1 MRKLFTLLTL
11 CLLASAAWAG
21 DIEFVAGTDN
31 GTSTGERAPYT
42 IEKEGVKIE
51 VSDGLANSSQYR
63 MYKSS
68 TTTITSTVGAIT
80 QVVFECT
87 ANDDAQYGPGC
98 FTAAPGNYQYS
109 GKIGTWTGA
118 AENIVFTAASNQVRA
133 TKITVTVSASGLAAP
148 AFSPKAGTYYEP
160 FKVTI
165 TCASQGAK
173 IYYTTDGNDPT
184 TASTQYTA
192 AINVDKDMTIKAI
205 SALNDKVSEV
215 TTAKYVLANPVVV
228 NNIAE
233 YKALADGTAAKFVNP
248 VYVLAQNK
256 GYLYVKDNSGY
267 ALFYGDCDQTYKNGD
282 KIPAAFYG
290 TKTTYAGEPELQWL
304 ASFKEADGNTP
315 IEPRKIAATEV
326 NHENFAQYVLIEGA
340 TITKSED
347 GKSYTITDKNGKTCA
362 VYFGSMG
369 VSAPD
374 NLDAQYDVKGIVG
387 SYGND
392 NTIYQ
397 LLPTEVKPVFDKPLG
412 LGDLGNLPDDLE
424 TAVTLTYEATVIG
437 QSGSYL
443 YLMDETGFGLVYGQ
457 TGKTYKHGDV
467 IPGGY
472 SGVKKTY
479 DMEPELTF
487 VKDGIQLTGFGNPIK
502 NIGNLE
508 PEEIASLLEVNH
520 DNWGKYIKIKVK
532 ANTADKTLVDEQGNS
547 IGYYDRFGCTFPTDG
562 EFALV
567 YAIVGSY
574 KTNYQLLPYKFIIE
588 IKPVDVKNI
597 TELYEKPEGTYG
609 KFTTTLTAVYQH
621 KNYLYVKD
629 VDNKVSLAYVSGGL
643 SNQFEN
649 GDLINNAIATWT
661 LYPKTDGYQQM
672 VPVDESFVKAGHG
685 AAVKPNIKKIEDI
698 SQNEV
703 HSYMCIENLTITPTD
718 DPKKFNMVDEDE
730 EEILLFNQFE
740 IALPDFDPNATYD
753 VDGFLSIYKNEREI
767 FVTRVE
773 KHGEPTPLKGDVN
786 GDGSVNITDVNMLI
800 NIILGA
806 TMDAETMKRADVNV
820 DGSYNISDI
829 NEVIAIILK

>member
-173 IYYTTDGNDPT
+173 IYYTTDGTDPT

-215 TTAKYVLANPVVV
+215 TTAKYVLANPVAV
-228 NNIAE
+228 NSIAE

-267 ALFYGDCDQTYKNGD
+267 ALFYGDCGQTYKPGD
-282 KIPAAFYG
+282 MIPATFFG

-340 TITKSED
+340 TITLNED
-347 GKSYTITDKNGKTCA
+347 GKNYTITDKNGKTCA

-369 VSAPD
+369 VSVPT
-374 NLDAQYDVKGIVG
+374 NLEARYDVTGIVG

-397 LLPTEVKPVFDKPLG
+397 LLPTDIKMVFDTPLG
-412 LGDLGNLPDDLE
+412 LGDLGDLPDDLE

-443 YLMDETGFGLVYGQ
+443 YLMDETGYGLVYGQ
-457 TGKTYKHGDV
+457 TGKTYKQGDV

-532 ANTADKTLVDEQGNS
+532 ANTADQTLVDEKGNS
-547 IGYYDRFGCTFPTDG
+547 IGYYDRFGCAFPADD
-562 EFALV
+562 EFHWV
-567 YAIVGSY
+567 HAIVGSY
-574 KTNYQLLPYKFIIE
+574 KTNYQLLPYRFIIE
-588 IKPVDVKNI
+588 IKPVPVNNI
-597 TELYEKPEGTYG
+597 AELYDSPEGTYG
-609 KFTTTLTAVYQH
+609 KFTTTLTAVYQ
-621 KNYLYVKD
+621 NNSYLYVKD
-629 VDNKVSLAYVSGGL
+629 VNNKVSLVYGAL
-643 SNQFEN
+643 SNQFVN
-649 GDLINNAIATWT
+649 GDLINEAIATWDY
-661 LYPKTDGYQQM
+661 YPKGTTFQQM
-672 VPVDESFVKAGHG
+672 VPVDETFVKAGHG
-685 AAVKPNIKKIEDI
+685 ATVKPTIKKIEDI
-698 SQNEV
+698 SQNDM
-703 HSYMCIENLTITPTD
+703 HNYLCIENLTITPTD
-718 DPKKFNMVDEDE
+718 DTRKYNMMDEDE
-730 EEILLFNQFE
+730 ETILLYNQFKME
-740 IALPDFDPNATYD
+740 LPEFDPNATYD
-753 VDGFLSIYKNEREI
+753 VEGFLSIYKDEREI
-767 FVTRVE
+767 FVNKVT
-773 KHGEPTPLKGDVN
+773 KHGGFLKGDVN